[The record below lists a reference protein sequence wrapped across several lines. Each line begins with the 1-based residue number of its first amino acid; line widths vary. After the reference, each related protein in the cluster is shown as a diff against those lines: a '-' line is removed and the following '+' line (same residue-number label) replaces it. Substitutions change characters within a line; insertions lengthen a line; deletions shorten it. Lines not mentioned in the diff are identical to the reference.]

1 MNRNDRE
8 RIRHRR
14 DAAVT
19 ALVFASSRTRDDL
32 EADVMLQFAL
42 TRAMEIT
49 GEAAARMS
57 DETRA
62 SYSKIPWNQV
72 VGMRNGLIHG
82 YFDVDLDIFWRT
94 VNENLGAL
102 IVTLDEIEGDSG

>member
-1 MNRNDRE
+1 M
-8 RIRHRR
+8 R

-19 ALVFASSRTRDDL
+19 ALAFASGRTRDDL

-42 TRAMEIT
+42 TRALEII

-62 SYSKIPWNQV
+62 SYPKIPWNQV
-72 VGMRNGLIHG
+72 VGMRNRLIHG
-82 YFDVDLDIFWRT
+82 YFDVDLDILWRT